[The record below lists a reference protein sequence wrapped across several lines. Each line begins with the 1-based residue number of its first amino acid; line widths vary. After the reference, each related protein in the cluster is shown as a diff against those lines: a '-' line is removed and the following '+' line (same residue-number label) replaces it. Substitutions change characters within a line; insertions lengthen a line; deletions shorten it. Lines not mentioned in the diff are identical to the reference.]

1 MEDLDIKLRR
11 QNASFIRRNIFNKNV
26 RNPFDNLILFEDNCI
41 DTLHKCIE
49 ILRSEQFAKKRLKFS
64 LLDTLASEFWNDL
77 YYLNY
82 YDTTIAELERK
93 LDTVKNS
100 YECEDDY
107 DDKYQYKKQLDRIQS
122 DIEALSTIIELT
134 KQVRQLILIAI
145 PDIETL
151 WEQKLIEHNALQE
164 KSEAEKLEHEVMQAE
179 IRKNKL
185 NAIQKPDTEIQTSN
199 NLKTDNNG
207 LQKRK
212 FPIIDLEKYDSDKIY
227 EKFNNVVFV
236 CSKDCFTSWLVNG
249 IQCSEKIQYILKG
262 RKSAKTG
269 LTTLNY
275 AQLRKFIEK
284 ITGDSENTKDAYY
297 KTVFGLNIKTSSVQS
312 AINLNKTFKDFN
324 KCLKKKK

>member
-1 MEDLDIKLRR
+1 MEDLDIELRR
-11 QNASFIRRNIFNKNV
+11 QNATFISRNIFNKNV
-26 RNPFDNLILFEDNCI
+26 RKPFDDLILFFEDNYI

-49 ILRSEQFAKKRLKFS
+49 ILRSKQFAKKRLKFS
-64 LLDTLASEFWNDL
+64 LLDISASAFWNDL

-82 YDTTIAELERK
+82 YDTTIAELESK

-164 KSEAEKLEHEVMQAE
+164 KSEAEKLEREVMRAE

-199 NLKTDNNG
+199 DLICDKKL
-207 LQKRK
+207 LQKLHAEFDDEIWENMDFDDFLNCMRVE
-212 FPIIDLEKYDSDKIY
+212 PIGGIKLKCKKQDFAKWVHDNIEDKRNETLIPDIGIWF
-227 EKFNNVVFV
+227 KKIRGKNVNY
-236 CSKDCFTSWLVNG
+236 SSQKKIAEQNTA
-249 IQCSEKIQYILKG
+249 KIQ
-262 RKSAKTG
+262 R
-269 LTTLNY
+269 
-275 AQLRKFIEK
+275 
-284 ITGDSENTKDAYY
+284 
-297 KTVFGLNIKTSSVQS
+297 
-312 AINLNKTFKDFN
+312 
-324 KCLKKKK
+324 